1 MSVYALALI
10 FLFMAAL
17 GAAGDDPA
25 EELEQMVARHVLG
38 GHVPG
43 VEELQRMAALRW
55 QSLPMCMLLCICMY
69 GIDGAQRAR
78 RAAKGTLCPAKD
90 GILTARAAH

>member
-1 MSVYALALI
+1 
-10 FLFMAAL
+10 MATI

-55 QSLPMCMLLCICMY
+55 QSLPMCMLLCISPAPTARSALR
-69 GIDGAQRAR
+69 AQRKAR
-78 RAAKGTLCPAKD
+78 CAPRSAGY
-90 GILTARAAH
+90 